1 MRRRQLYPW
10 GEPPRRLFRRCNICG
25 RWMFFRR
32 YAFCDPCYR
41 LGKDLVADI
50 LDGLNDEET

>member
-1 MRRRQLYPW
+1 
-10 GEPPRRLFRRCNICG
+10 
-25 RWMFFRR
+25 MFFRR